1 MYTKINSFTQGKF
14 SNGLRRISKQMQKHP
29 VNKQLLNLFVKDLE
43 ESGLTNKTITRHI
56 SNVDFYINE
65 YLLYEDA
72 LPMESG
78 TTRLDSFLGDFFI
91 RKCMW
96 STPGNIKTT
105 AASIKK
111 FYKCMLDHNMIPKDD
126 YDFLS
131 SEIKDSMKIWQDDCK
146 LYNDPD
152 RHNSFFIF

>member
-1 MYTKINSFTQGKF
+1 MDYDEYLNKCKSIRDTNNCLLELF
-14 SNGLRRISKQMQKHP
+14 SS
-29 VNKQLLNLFVKDLE
+29 DLAK
-43 ESGLTNKTITRHI
+43 SGLTNKTIDRHL

-65 YLLYEDA
+65 YLLYADA

-78 TTRLDSFLGDFFI
+78 LSMLDSFLGDFFI

-111 FYKCMLDHNMIPKDD
+111 FYKCMLDHGKILKSD
-126 YDFLS
+126 YDYLC
-131 SEIKDSMKIWQDDCK
+131 SEIKDSMETWQEECAI
-146 LYNDPD
+146 YNDPD
-152 RHNSFFIF
+152 APNPFFFF

>member
-1 MYTKINSFTQGKF
+1 MFDYEAYEKECEAIMAQ
-14 SNGLRRISKQMQKHP
+14 
-29 VNKQLLNLFVKDLE
+29 NKELLEIFKKDLTE
-43 ESGLTNKTITRHI
+43 AGLSAKTINTHL

-65 YLLYEDA
+65 YLLLEDA
-72 LPMESG
+72 NPMENGVSM
-78 TTRLDSFLGDFFI
+78 LDMFLGDYFI

-111 FYKCMLDHNMIPKDD
+111 FYKCMLNHNKISKED
-126 YDFLS
+126 YAFLCD
-131 SEIKDSMKIWQDDCK
+131 EIKNGMEDWQAECA

-152 RHNSFFIF
+152 APNPFLYF